1 MIIYEINQNILK
13 HSKSTIVNAQISI
26 ANGKLNAS
34 IQDNGVLNNVNDLE
48 RKGNGITNIRKRI
61 NRLKGEVNFTIN
73 PVGNGLKIE
82 FNLNLDE

>member
-1 MIIYEINQNILK
+1 LK

>member
-1 MIIYEINQNILK
+1 LK

-26 ANGKLNAS
+26 ANGKLNAY

-61 NRLKGEVNFTIN
+61 NRQKGEVNFTIN
-73 PVGNGLKIE
+73 PVGYGLKIE